1 MTFTLDKSAKIQNA
15 VYEDYDLNDID
26 EYDLIIIGGGAGGF
40 SAATKASELGLKAV
54 LINGGLPLGGTCV
67 NVGCVPSKVLIEIS
81 NEYYY
86 GNHSNYWSLKGKASS
101 KLELRDVI
109 AEKKELV
116 DGLRQSNYV
125 DVVNNL
131 NGVKVLEGYAK
142 FVSPNE
148 VQVGERR
155 LKGEKFI
162 IATGARPKII
172 PFKGLE
178 EIDFMT
184 SRDIL
189 NLETLPAKLVVI
201 GAGPI
206 GLELAQAFFHFGSQ
220 VTILEK
226 GDQILRETDFAVAD
240 ELMYHLQNEGIKI
253 QLGVDIKQLSRDGDM
268 KVINMLINNE
278 MVTIDA
284 NEILMATGVIP
295 NSEKL
300 GLAKAGVNVNPQGF
314 ILTNNNFQTSVSHI
328 YAVGDVVGN
337 AFLETI
343 AAKEGYYAAT
353 NALEDENKSIDY
365 SSIPRAVFTFP
376 QVATVGI
383 SEEEYME
390 QYNYCEC
397 RTIEISTIPKAKAL
411 KETRGIIKMVI
422 HPETDVIA
430 GVQIVSPMAADLIH
444 EATLAVKYKMTIDDI
459 IDTVHVFPTMSE
471 GIKRVAQAFRRDIS
485 IMSCC
490 IN

>member
-1 MTFTLDKSAKIQNA
+1 
-15 VYEDYDLNDID
+15 
-26 EYDLIIIGGGAGGF
+26 
-40 SAATKASELGLKAV
+40 
-54 LINGGLPLGGTCV
+54 
-67 NVGCVPSKVLIEIS
+67 
-81 NEYYY
+81 
-86 GNHSNYWSLKGKASS
+86 
-101 KLELRDVI
+101 
-109 AEKKELV
+109 
-116 DGLRQSNYV
+116 
-125 DVVNNL
+125 
-131 NGVKVLEGYAK
+131 
-142 FVSPNE
+142 
-148 VQVGERR
+148 
-155 LKGEKFI
+155 
-162 IATGARPKII
+162 
-172 PFKGLE
+172 
-178 EIDFMT
+178 
-184 SRDIL
+184 
-189 NLETLPAKLVVI
+189 
-201 GAGPI
+201 AGPI

>member
-178 EIDFMT
+178 E
-184 SRDIL
+184 
-189 NLETLPAKLVVI
+189 
-201 GAGPI
+201 
-206 GLELAQAFFHFGSQ
+206 
-220 VTILEK
+220 
-226 GDQILRETDFAVAD
+226 
-240 ELMYHLQNEGIKI
+240 
-253 QLGVDIKQLSRDGDM
+253 GVM
-268 KVINMLINNE
+268 
-278 MVTIDA
+278 
-284 NEILMATGVIP
+284 
-295 NSEKL
+295 
-300 GLAKAGVNVNPQGF
+300 
-314 ILTNNNFQTSVSHI
+314 
-328 YAVGDVVGN
+328 
-337 AFLETI
+337 
-343 AAKEGYYAAT
+343 
-353 NALEDENKSIDY
+353 
-365 SSIPRAVFTFP
+365 
-376 QVATVGI
+376 
-383 SEEEYME
+383 
-390 QYNYCEC
+390 
-397 RTIEISTIPKAKAL
+397 
-411 KETRGIIKMVI
+411 
-422 HPETDVIA
+422 
-430 GVQIVSPMAADLIH
+430 
-444 EATLAVKYKMTIDDI
+444 
-459 IDTVHVFPTMSE
+459 
-471 GIKRVAQAFRRDIS
+471 
-485 IMSCC
+485 
-490 IN
+490 